1 MLVLKRCL
9 PTPTMNRL
17 LDSTCT
23 RTSVGHCRSCYT
35 LMAHRHMDTE
45 SHSRP
50 VARCPALMLRHTA
63 DHRPATN
70 HASGRFLPQESV
82 TWIKKGPS
90 DDVAGGMPSKASAAT
105 QDKQHDPSKKHL
117 HGYRK
122 TQSPKSLTQ
131 RLSANLLATK
141 IAILKSIRAVRSSLI
156 DFKP

>member
-1 MLVLKRCL
+1 MLLAERRQWL
-9 PTPTMNRL
+9 QL
-17 LDSTCT
+17 L
-23 RTSVGHCRSCYT
+23 
-35 LMAHRHMDTE
+35 
-45 SHSRP
+45 SRQV
-50 VARCPALMLRHTA
+50 VAQLR
-63 DHRPATN
+63 
-70 HASGRFLPQESV
+70 
-82 TWIKKGPS
+82 PS
-90 DDVAGGMPSKASAAT
+90 T